1 MCSSDL
7 AGGNASGSWQGVLA
21 PAGLPR
27 DILMR
32 WNSEIARINA
42 TATMREKM
50 AAFGAVTE
58 VMTPEQMQLFL
69 ADELTRWARIV
80 REARIKMD

>member
-1 MCSSDL
+1 
-7 AGGNASGSWQGVLA
+7 
-21 PAGLPR
+21 
-27 DILMR
+27 MR

-42 TATMREKM
+42 TAAMREKM
-50 AAFGAVTE
+50 AAFGAVAE
-58 VMTPEQMQLFL
+58 RMTPEQMQQFL